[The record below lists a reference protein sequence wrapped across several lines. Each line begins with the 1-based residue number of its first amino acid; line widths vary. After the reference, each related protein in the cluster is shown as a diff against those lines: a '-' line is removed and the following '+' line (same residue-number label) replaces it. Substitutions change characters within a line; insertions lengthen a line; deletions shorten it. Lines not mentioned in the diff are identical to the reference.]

1 MQDYPNNQKYKIIE
15 ILGQGGF
22 GSAYKV
28 LNKDNNNIY
37 VIKKILIN
45 NLEEEE
51 KIKIKNEANILESL
65 DNPYIVKYYE
75 SFSDENSFNIVMEY
89 CNGLDLRKLINNH
102 KEKKKS
108 IEKELIFQII
118 SDICLGIKE
127 IHKKKLIH
135 RDLKPDNLF
144 IGSDLKIKIGD
155 FGISKQLNNYN
166 EYAKSRAGTI
176 RYMAPEI
183 INGEKY
189 NNKVDIWSLGC
200 IIYELCTL
208 NLCFD
213 DGSLK
218 TLMNKIVE
226 SKYETIN
233 KNIYGADLQNLI
245 DLLLEKDRKKRPDI
259 DTIIEKINK
268 FINRLTIEKKID
280 LFLNNEIYEEYIIEK
295 DIKNSLDKININ
307 VLAREEKYNN
317 IKSIS
322 LFIVFSTV
330 SFPIFYIILISSI
343 FSKYFKNLLDVFG
356 NKIENLSRNIVGC
369 FEKREFI
376 KDNLI
381 IIQFIKSKLSK
392 MLREKLEEKLL
403 KEKIIIFNQDIFE
416 KKIQKIQKILI
427 SQNNIKNLKKISTEN
442 FNILLLGG
450 TNVGKSTLI
459 NEFLKLEDA
468 HKAKEGEGRECE
480 TIDFKPYTGKRN
492 NQQYTLYDTN
502 GVTLEGKDSIGNKK
516 TNTIKEIK
524 ERIKKQNPNELIHCI
539 WYCFTGSS
547 FQTAE
552 GRFIKDLLEVYTIY
566 HIPIIFVHTKS
577 FSNIEN
583 KNCKQGLNTSLLEIF
598 QGNESKVKEYLD
610 NYIKVLARDDE
621 PEDGEENPR
630 SRVCGLDELEK
641 ISIKEIS
648 EKGLKSAYYEYI
660 KQNIIDI
667 LINGAFNLI
676 FHYHHMEKL
685 VDNITKDINVYL
697 NTILNILNDDKLK
710 LSDVDKNNNKTSLN
724 KICNSF
730 KDIKQNLNIEFKN
743 FLKMDYLKKD
753 NKEIIKDIYENK
765 SNEYKNKIN
774 FQDYNKNVENLIYD
788 NIVHNSTEII
798 NNLININFNNYI
810 IQVMKN
816 GVREQFQQKQEEY
829 VNQIYL
835 KLFEDK

>member
-1 MQDYPNNQKYKIIE
+1 MQDYPNNQKYRIIE

-45 NLEEEE
+45 NVEEEE
-51 KIKIKNEANILESL
+51 KIKIKNEATILESL
-65 DNPYIVKYYE
+65 NNPYIVKYYE

-89 CNGLDLRKLINNH
+89 CNGLDLRKFINNH

-127 IHKKKLIH
+127 IHKNKLIH

-166 EYAKSRAGTI
+166 EYAKSQVGTI

-213 DGSLK
+213 DVSLK

-233 KNIYGADLQNLI
+233 KKIYGADLQNLI

-259 DTIIEKINK
+259 DIIIEKINK
-268 FINRLTIEKKID
+268 FINRLSIEKKID
-280 LFLNNEIYEEYIIEK
+280 LFLNSEIYEEYIIEK
-295 DIKNSLDKININ
+295 DIKNSLDQISIN
-307 VLAREEKYNN
+307 VLAREKKYDN
-317 IKSIS
+317 IKEFS
-322 LFIVFSTV
+322 LFMAFFLMA
-330 SFPIFYIILISSI
+330 FPLIGILSI
-343 FSKYFKNLLDVFG
+343 PSLFSKYFDNLLDRLS
-356 NKIENLSRNIVGC
+356 NKIFNLSSNIVRSS
-369 FEKREFI
+369 EKRKFI
-376 KDNLI
+376 EDNLI
-381 IIQFIKSKLSK
+381 IIQFIKSKISK
-392 MLREKLEEKLL
+392 MLREKLEESLL
-403 KEKIIIFNQDIFE
+403 KEKIIVFNQDNFE
-416 KKIQKIQKILI
+416 KYMQKIQKVLVY
-427 SQNNIKNLKKISTEN
+427 QNHIKCLKKISTKN

-459 NEFLKLEDA
+459 NEFLKLENN
-468 HKAKEGEGRECE
+468 KAKEGEGRECE

-502 GVTLEGKDSIGNKK
+502 GITLEGKDSIENKK
-516 TNTIKEIK
+516 TNIIKEIK
-524 ERIKKQNPNELIHCI
+524 ERIKKKNPTELIHCI

-552 GRFIKDLLEVYTIY
+552 GRFIKDLLDIYTIY
-566 HIPIIFVHTKS
+566 TIPIIFVHTKS
-577 FSNIEN
+577 FSNSDNN
-583 KNCKQGLNTSLLEIF
+583 KCKQGLNINLLEIF
-598 QGNESKVKEYLD
+598 QRNESKVKEHLE

-621 PEDGEENPR
+621 PEEGEEEPR
-630 SRVCGLDELEK
+630 VKAFGLDKLEK
-641 ISIKEIS
+641 ISIKEIR
-648 EKGLKSAYYEYI
+648 EKGLKSSYYEFI
-660 KQNIIDI
+660 KENIIDI

-676 FHYHHMEKL
+676 FHYHNMKKL
-685 VDNITKDINVYL
+685 ADIVTNDIEVYL
-697 NTILNILNDDKLK
+697 KTILNILNDDKLK
-710 LSDVDKNNNKTSLN
+710 LTVEDKNYNESSLN
-724 KICNSF
+724 RIYISF

-753 NKEIIKDIYENK
+753 NEKFIKEIYENK
-765 SNEYKNKIN
+765 SDEYKNKIN

-816 GVREQFQQKQEEY
+816 GIKDQFQQKQEEFI
-829 VNQIYL
+829 NQIYI